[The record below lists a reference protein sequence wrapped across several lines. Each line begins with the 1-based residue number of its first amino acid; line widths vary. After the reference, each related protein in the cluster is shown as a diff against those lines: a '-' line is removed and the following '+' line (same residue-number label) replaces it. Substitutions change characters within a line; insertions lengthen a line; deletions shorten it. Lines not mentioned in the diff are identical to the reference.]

1 MQQTHNLLI
10 LGSSPSGP
18 TTLLLRLDIVRYN
31 NRTVAQPGSASAL
44 GAEGRRFES
53 SLSDQFLTGD
63 FYGKSC

>member
-53 SLSDQFLTGD
+53 SLSDHFIEDILWQIM
-63 FYGKSC
+63 